1 MSTLITTNGNIT
13 NVNTGTIKDSTGNT
27 TAATIDSGGRI
38 FQPTKP
44 FIQLLRDVDDDYA
57 AGATIDGFRVHASR
71 GITHSSGVMTVPVT
85 GLYMIGI
92 NGISNTTAGIF
103 LVINNVTICRIGY
116 AAIATGEAWS
126 HIGGTQIHIV
136 NAGEEVKFVAANQTV
151 SLYGATSA
159 TGAVGGAFMYLI
171 G

>member
-1 MSTLITTNGNIT
+1 MSTLITD
-13 NVNTGTIKDSTGNT
+13 NVNTGTIKSSGGT

-44 FIQLLRDVDDDYA
+44 FISLLRDVDGDYTV
-57 AGATIDGFRVHASR
+57 GNTIDGFRVHASS
-71 GITHSSGVMTVPVT
+71 GITHSGGVMTVPVT

-92 NGISNTTAGIF
+92 NGIMNTTAGIF

-116 AAIATGEAWS
+116 AAQGTAEAWS
-126 HIGGTQIHIV
+126 HIGGTQVHIV
-136 NAGEEVKFVAANQTV
+136 NASEEVKFTAANGTV
-151 SLYGATSA
+151 GLYGATSA
-159 TGAVGGAFMYLI
+159 SGAVGGAFMYLI